1 MRVDEDV
8 MAIGKKTGGRTR
20 GTPNKRTQDVM
31 EKLEQLGCDPI
42 EGMARIARQAE
53 EEGDKVLAARM
64 YTELAPYI
72 APKRKAI
79 EQTIKS
85 EWEGVT
91 KDEMESQYRK
101 AIMNLPREDWLL
113 VLDSIEPGERREL
126 LEQLKEGD

>member
-1 MRVDEDV
+1 
-8 MAIGKKTGGRTR
+8 MAIGRKTGGREK
-20 GTPNKRTQDVM
+20 GTPNKRTQDVL

-42 EGMARIARQAE
+42 EGMARIAQQAE

-79 EQTIKS
+79 EQTVRN

-91 KDEMESQYRK
+91 KDEMESQYHK

-113 VLDSIEPGERREL
+113 VLGSIEPGERREL
-126 LEQLKEGD
+126 LEQLKEAD

>member
-1 MRVDEDV
+1 

-79 EQTIKS
+79 EQTVMN
-85 EWEGVT
+85 EWDGVT
-91 KDEMESQYRK
+91 KDEMEAKYRE
-101 AIMNLPREDWLL
+101 AIMSLPREDWLL
-113 VLDSIEPGERREL
+113 VLGSIEKEERQEL
-126 LEQLKEGD
+126 LEQLEEGD